1 MGWLPAQKDNHN
13 SITNDQVEGYRIVLT
28 NWPICTSTTTS
39 STTFTIHL
47 PTHFPA
53 NIEGFTQD
61 WATFLIPNSET
72 DPDKRKSYLPVIDT
86 EAVKELVAHVHST
99 GAKAML
105 YNMIYA
111 VSLEEGVPNE
121 VKSAIVRNLE
131 DHFNFGKRVMSQRLI
146 SNNFLDPGD
155 PNWQKFIIEVMT
167 KAMKE
172 GNF

>member
-1 MGWLPAQKDNHN
+1 MHINNYFFYDVYNTPAN
-13 SITNDQVEGYRIVLT
+13 
-28 NWPICTSTTTS
+28 P
-39 STTFTIHL
+39 
-47 PTHFPA
+47 FPA
-53 NIEGFTQD
+53 NVERFTQD

-121 VKSAIVRNLE
+121 VE
-131 DHFNFGKRVMSQRLI
+131 QCHCSQSTRPFQLR
-146 SNNFLDPGD
+146 
-155 PNWQKFIIEVMT
+155 
-167 KAMKE
+167 
-172 GNF
+172 